1 MDVLSIDFDIIMAP
15 VIEYYNNMVPRKD
28 WEQIQNENPGMI
40 TPKADLHH
48 FNFIIQLLE
57 KHLNN
62 TDNLYIA
69 FNHKKIIDFLEN
81 EESFSIINI
90 DHHHDLG
97 YEPLDEIVE
106 ETLKKPNCGN
116 WAKYLFDVNKLNKY
130 IWIKNIN
137 SIENYKDSIQQNPEK
152 YQFATKDLQDSDTKE
167 MLLNIKFDKIFLCL
181 SPEWVPPYY
190 RDLFFGMLDWLN
202 LKFNCHLEIQE
213 GG

>member
-1 MDVLSIDFDIIMAP
+1 MNVLSIDFDIIMAP
-15 VIEYYNNMVPRKD
+15 VIEYYNNMVPKKD

-62 TDNLYIA
+62 IDNLYIA

-106 ETLKKPNCGN
+106 EKKRMLWLYPNFSIIAMLILVFSLAIYMFGSI
-116 WAKYLFDVNKLNKY
+116 LGEVN
-130 IWIKNIN
+130 
-137 SIENYKDSIQQNPEK
+137 
-152 YQFATKDLQDSDTKE
+152 
-167 MLLNIKFDKIFLCL
+167 L
-181 SPEWVPPYY
+181 S
-190 RDLFFGMLDWLN
+190 
-202 LKFNCHLEIQE
+202 
-213 GG
+213 